1 MTVTFKTVAKLA
13 IGAIATVAAMHVVNK
28 IIDNHYKTD
37 AAKGSD
43 EAIAVEEKKENT
55 KIAAEAALV
64 VFAMTSAAFR
74 WFQRG
79 MAYGAAAGAGYAIGN
94 NLSMDGL
101 IDAIED
107 KKARCIFMN
116 TVQKVVRF

>member
-13 IGAIATVAAMHVVNK
+13 IGAIATVAAVHVVNK
-28 IIDNHYKTD
+28 TIGNHYKTD
-37 AAKGSD
+37 AA
-43 EAIAVEEKKENT
+43 

-64 VFAMTSAAFR
+64 VFAMTGAAFR

-79 MAYGAAAGAGYAIGN
+79 MAYGATAGAGYAIGN
-94 NLSMDGL
+94 NLSMDEL

-107 KKARCIFMN
+107 KKARCIFIN
-116 TVQKVVRF
+116 NIQNGVRF